1 MRLHEALHQLCSHHA
16 GAWMDRGFR
25 NSEGYRENGHYVFFN
40 MMISAHVFDGCP
52 AIGSAMYRLV
62 NEGYG
67 YSLYCQGGGRD
78 FRSRNNYQAC
88 ADRARRFLLQ
98 KSSPDVA
105 NYVID
110 SFSFGVGLT
119 YSENTYNDLNRR
131 YEELL
136 RSAAGS
142 SYASM
147 EDQGKTWSRYVKFK
161 RIFEFVGLPLFKLL
175 IAFLLL
181 GLIYMTLFG
190 CFRSGIPFL
199 TE

>member
-1 MRLHEALHQLCSHHA
+1 MNEISKATGLSFYLA
-16 GAWMDRGFR
+16 RGVV
-25 NSEGYRENGHYVFFN
+25 E
-40 MMISAHVFDGCP
+40 
-52 AIGSAMYRLV
+52 RLV

-119 YSENTYNDLNRR
+119 YSEKTYNDLNRR